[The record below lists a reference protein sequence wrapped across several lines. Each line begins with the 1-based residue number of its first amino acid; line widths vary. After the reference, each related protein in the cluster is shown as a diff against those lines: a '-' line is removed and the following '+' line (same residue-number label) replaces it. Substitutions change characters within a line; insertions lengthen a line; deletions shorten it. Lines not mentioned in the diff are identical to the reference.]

1 MGGLTRRALVIGV
14 SRFGPEPEP
23 GEEPELSARPALPY
37 VPELAPRVAQ
47 ALSVFGYESDL
58 VLGGKATAARR
69 LGRRVRGRKGL
80 DPEGTRLVYVLS
92 HGERPAG
99 GTDGLVIIGSDG
111 RWCQDTDVASW
122 LTEVAN
128 NKRTHPTTLFLLDVW
143 HGGTAARLPWQLLTA
158 DGSSRVWVIAACEQ
172 DRNAFGGRFTRALI
186 EVLTDIAA
194 GTVDINLT
202 VEFVPLSTVP
212 GSEHA
217 VQVDHLV
224 VGHDAPAGRDRRAGT
239 RGSAAASAATPGCV
253 GEGGEQR
260 SCRVAEAQAVT
271 VTDRELSRSHSMVQ
285 IYPASTGSATFDLL
299 LTLGSPLGMPDVVF
313 PRLDPSTAP
322 TGWGQR
328 PQGYGPGS
336 TSPTPT
342 RSSPPRSWN
351 PRSTRSSANAWS
363 RSSSCAGVPEARIYC
378 SRSAPR
384 YSTTPSPTTT
394 DAGTPTSP
402 TPPTGTSPKESPL
415 GRTPSVWMSLV
426 CGW

>member
-1 MGGLTRRALVIGV
+1 MIAGIPGGLAMGGLTRRALVIGV

-92 HGERPAG
+92 HGERPEG

-128 NKRTHPTTLFLLDVW
+128 NKRTHPTTLFLLDVG

-172 DRNAFGGRFTRALI
+172 DRNAFDGRFTRALI
-186 EVLTDIAA
+186 EVLTEIAA
-194 GTVDINLT
+194 GAVDINPT
-202 VEFVPLSTVP
+202 VEFVPLSTV
-212 GSEHA
+212 A
-217 VQVDHLV
+217 RQVN
-224 VGHDAPAGRDRRAGT
+224 RRVL
-239 RGSAAASAATPGCV
+239 AASAATPGCV

-285 IYPASTGSATFDLL
+285 IYPASTGSATFEPWA
-299 LTLGSPLGMPDVVF
+299 TSECARRGMSERTRDGLAAA
-313 PRLDPSTAP
+313 RAR
-322 TGWGQR
+322 GRNWR
-328 PQGYGPGS
+328 PQTQARRGP
-336 TSPTPT
+336 
-342 RSSPPRSWN
+342 
-351 PRSTRSSANAWS
+351 A
-363 RSSSCAGVPEARIYC
+363 V
-378 SRSAPR
+378 
-384 YSTTPSPTTT
+384 
-394 DAGTPTSP
+394 
-402 TPPTGTSPKESPL
+402 
-415 GRTPSVWMSLV
+415 
-426 CGW
+426 